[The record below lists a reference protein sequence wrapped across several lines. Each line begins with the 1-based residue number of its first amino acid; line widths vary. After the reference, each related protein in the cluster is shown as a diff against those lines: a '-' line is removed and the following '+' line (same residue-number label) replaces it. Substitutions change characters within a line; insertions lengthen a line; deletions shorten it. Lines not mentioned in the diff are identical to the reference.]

1 MSIGSELTTKPD
13 ANEFPVYTGDS
24 LARNKLAFLTDGAAF
39 GHLWRVAT
47 GYSRSM
53 LVPEAFRGKKDDCFI
68 ACQLAMRLNVDPF
81 MLMQSMYI
89 VHGRPGFEAKLAIA
103 LLNSSGK
110 IKGTVK
116 TQFSGTGDDYGCRAW
131 CIDADTGE
139 RVDGPKV
146 DWKMVKGEGWSKDKT
161 LRNGGGVQRSKWNT
175 MPDLM
180 FVYRASA
187 FLIRSNYP
195 EVLMGMSTAEELE
208 DAAADRRS
216 IDMSNQSRLELLLA
230 GTPDATDPPIETTAE
245 PVAEG
250 PQEEPVPESDIDA
263 RNREGQ
269 EAYSRF
275 QANKEPIDSEPE
287 AEPSD
292 DEFVT
297 VAQWKDDLASV
308 TSLAE
313 LAESKTK
320 IPKTLSLDGQ
330 KAILDAIEM
339 REAAVRGS
347 RGQRSNQKSLV
358 E

>member
-1 MSIGSELTTKPD
+1 MSTGSELTTKPD
-13 ANEFPVYTGDS
+13 ASEFPVYTGDS

-47 GYSRSM
+47 GYSRSA

-116 TQFSGTGDDYGCRAW
+116 TQFTGTGDDYGCRAW

-146 DWKMVKGEGWSKDKT
+146 DWKMVKGEGWNKDKA
-161 LRNGGGVQRSKWNT
+161 LRNGGGVQKSKWNT

-208 DAAADRRS
+208 DVAADRRS

-230 GTPDATDPPIETTAE
+230 GTLDASEAPIETTAE
-245 PVAEG
+245 PVAL
-250 PQEEPVPESDIDA
+250 DA
-263 RNREGQ
+263 EAEANRESGQTHQ
-269 EAYSRF
+269 EADT
-275 QANKEPIDSEPE
+275 EP
-287 AEPSD
+287 APSD
-292 DEFVT
+292 DESET
-297 VAQWKDDLASV
+297 IAQWKDDLASV

-313 LAESKTK
+313 LAESKK
-320 IPKTLSLDGQ
+320 IIPKLSPEGQ
-330 KAILDAIEM
+330 QAIITAIEM
-339 REAAVRGS
+339 REAEIRGS
-347 RGQRSNQKSLV
+347 RGQRSNQKSMLPSATV
-358 E
+358 